1 MSDDSDDAI
10 TERDELRME
19 VAIQTA
25 RDVLFR
31 FEENS
36 EGNRS
41 VYEVLG
47 FLLQDLLSEGLCPAC
62 LNEVI
67 ALAFSE
73 TGANVAIHNEAADST
88 YH

>member
-1 MSDDSDDAI
+1 MSDSNDDAV

-19 VAIQTA
+19 VAIQTTK
-25 RDVLFR
+25 DVLFR
-31 FEENS
+31 FEETT

-47 FLLQDLLSEGLCPAC
+47 FLLQDLLNEGLCPAC

-67 ALAFSE
+67 TAAFAE
-73 TGANVAIHNEAADST
+73 TGANVAIHNDEAGST

>member
-1 MSDDSDDAI
+1 MSDGKAMG
-10 TERDELRME
+10 ERDEIRME

-25 RDVLFR
+25 KDVLFR
-31 FEENS
+31 FEESS

-47 FLLQDLLSEGLCPAC
+47 FLLQDLLNEGLCPAC

-67 ALAFSE
+67 TAAFAE
-73 TGANVAIHNEAADST
+73 TGADISRHKDEQDST

>member
-1 MSDDSDDAI
+1 MSDDTDDAV

-25 RDVLFR
+25 KDVLFR

-47 FLLQDLLSEGLCPAC
+47 FLLQDLISEGLCPAC

-67 ALAFSE
+67 AAAFTE
-73 TGANVAIHNEAADST
+73 TGANVDIHNDEATST

>member
-1 MSDDSDDAI
+1 MSDKIDDAI
-10 TERDELRME
+10 KERDELRME

-25 RDVLFR
+25 KDILFR

-41 VYEVLG
+41 VYEVIG
-47 FLLQDLLSEGLCPAC
+47 FLLQDLLGEGLCPAC

-67 ALAFSE
+67 AEAFADS
-73 TGANVAIHNEAADST
+73 GANVTIHNDEAGSV